1 MRSRLLL
8 LSVGLV
14 AGVLLTVA
22 AGWLI
27 GLRTDLVDTSGT
39 GTTKVSSTDN
49 SAPYLFEAAELCV
62 DGSEPLT
69 VKRVTPILSEG
80 SAGEITVRQ
89 YQLGPTDNEGAEW
102 EKLRPGATLDAWY
115 EAVDSNN
122 DLTRRLSMACEPS
135 NYDRRT
141 LAVRLD
147 VPDAPTA
154 MQGMTVE
161 YTVHGVTKS
170 IRTNVGIAFCAGD
183 EVPGEV
189 PPELDDDAG
198 DSNVLQR
205 CWEED

>member
-1 MRSRLLL
+1 MRSRLVL

-14 AGVLLTVA
+14 VGVLLTA
-22 AGWLI
+22 AVGWLA
-27 GLRTDLVDTSGT
+27 GLRTDLVYTSGT
-39 GTTKVSSTDN
+39 GTTKVSDTET
-49 SAPYLFEAAELCV
+49 SAPYLFEAAELCA

-69 VKRVTPILSEG
+69 VKRVSPIMSEG

-89 YQLGPTDNEGAEW
+89 FQLGPTDNEGAEW
-102 EKLRPGATLDAWY
+102 EKLRPGAKLDAWY

-122 DLTRRLSMACEPS
+122 DLTRRLTMACEPS

-147 VPDAPTA
+147 VPDGPTA

-170 IRTNVGIAFCAGD
+170 MRTNVGIAFCTGD

-189 PPELDDDAG
+189 PPALGEDVDDE
-198 DSNVLQR
+198 NVLLR